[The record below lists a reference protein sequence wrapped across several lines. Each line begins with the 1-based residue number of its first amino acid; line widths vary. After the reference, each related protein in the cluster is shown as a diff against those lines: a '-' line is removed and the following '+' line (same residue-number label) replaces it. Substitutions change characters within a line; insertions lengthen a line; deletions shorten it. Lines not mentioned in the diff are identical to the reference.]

1 MKEFFVGLFFI
12 IVLIILAGIGVL
24 LTPLLLLMT
33 LALRILISAI
43 LAIFAIWLLGKCII
57 AVWEKIKQKNTK

>member
-12 IVLIILAGIGVL
+12 IALVILAGIGVL

-33 LALRILISAI
+33 FALRILISAI
-43 LAIFAIWLLGKCII
+43 LVIFAIWLLGKCII
-57 AVWEKIKQKNTK
+57 MVWEIIKQKNIK